1 LLFDE
6 SDFNRPAALDAL
18 LFVRDPFRVRLP
30 DWFPTPGNDRNTRV
44 LFFVRGLEL
53 NPGELSSAVVVRM
66 GDGSEFFEVPAEDVR
81 PVPGVDFT
89 QVTVRLPDGMP
100 AGLQFV
106 TIKAH
111 SRTTNIG
118 AIEIAP

>member
-1 LLFDE
+1 M
-6 SDFNRPAALDAL
+6 
-18 LFVRDPFRVRLP
+18 
-30 DWFPTPGNDRNTRV
+30 
-44 LFFVRGLEL
+44 FFVRGLDL
-53 NPGELSSAVVVRM
+53 NPGEPASAVVVRM
-66 GDGSEFFEVPAEDVR
+66 GNGSEFFDVPAEDVR

-100 AGLQFV
+100 AGLHFV

-111 SRTTNIG
+111 FRTTNIG